1 MARTTGTYE
10 RSTVGGES
18 VEAFMPRPLP
28 PMDPPLDLSGDLAL
42 LLARANESVRLLE
55 LAGDLVPSVE
65 WFVYAFVRKEA
76 VLSAQIEGTQAT
88 LMDLL
93 EVEASG
99 EAPVD
104 ADLEEVCG
112 YVDALNFAWDHL
124 GRADGLPL
132 SMRLLSETHARLLRG
147 ARGARK
153 QPGEVRRSQNWIGGT
168 RPGNAAFVPP
178 PPHRLGE
185 LLSELERAIQDDSD
199 LPPLVRVGLLH
210 VQFETLHPY
219 LDGNGRLPFPSRYGR
234 LGRLLITLLLRH
246 WGLLTRPLL
255 YLSLF
260 LKMHRQEYYRRLS
273 AVREEGDW
281 EGWLAFFL
289 EGVAT
294 VADEAV
300 ATARRLHVIV
310 GENRDRLLARD
321 DATVFSLRLFELL
334 PEHPILTVNRV
345 IELLDCSRPAAGKA
359 VRVLEAAGIVRPLD
373 DRKKNRTVVF
383 EDYLAHLRQGTELSA

>member
-132 SMRLLSETHARLLRG
+132 SVRLLSETHARLLRG
-147 ARGARK
+147 ARGAPKR
-153 QPGEVRRSQNWIGGT
+153 PGEVRRSQNWIGGT

-185 LLSELERAIQDDSD
+185 LLSELERAIHDDID

-219 LDGNGRLPFPSRYGR
+219 LDGNGR

>member
-1 MARTTGTYE
+1 MTRTTGTYE
-10 RSTVGGES
+10 RSTVAGES
-18 VEAFMPRPLP
+18 VEAFIPRPLP
-28 PMDPPLDLSGDLAL
+28 PTEPPLDLRGDLAP
-42 LLARANESVRLLE
+42 LLAWANESIRLLE
-55 LAGDLVPSVE
+55 LAGDLVPSIE
-65 WFVYAFVRKEA
+65 WFVFAFVRKEA

-99 EAPVD
+99 DAPVD
-104 ADLEEVCG
+104 ADVEEVCG

-132 SMRLLSETHARLLRG
+132 SLRLLSETHTRLLRG
-147 ARGARK
+147 ARGAQK

-168 RPGNAAFVPP
+168 RPSNGAFVPP
-178 PPHRLGE
+178 PPHQLGE
-185 LLSELERAIQDDSD
+185 LLSELERAIHDDND
-199 LPPLVRVGLLH
+199 LPSLVRVGLLH

-219 LDGNGRLPFPSRYGR
+219 LDGNGR

-373 DRKKNRTVVF
+373 ERKKNRTVVF